1 MIGLASWIFFQS
13 SKNHLL
19 STVISQQRVPHHPLV
34 RLINI
39 CFKQFPPNRWQFMSR
54 RLLFFYIFA
63 APSIPFILLFFLQI
77 MKVETVHERGAK
89 NKQKVSDKVPFY
101 TNNENV
107 IICLTKT
114 KKVNRFKTFFAYLQ
128 SHLNNQPSARSLQNP
143 NICKQI

>member
-1 MIGLASWIFFQS
+1 MAIYVAQTAVFLHFCR
-13 SKNHLL
+13 
-19 STVISQQRVPHHPLV
+19 TVHPIHFV
-34 RLINI
+34 
-39 CFKQFPPNRWQFMSR
+39 C
-54 RLLFFYIFA
+54 
-63 APSIPFILLFFLQI
+63 FFLQI